1 MPVIMYEP
9 LYTVK
14 EVAKLLKTNVG
25 AVYKEM
31 NDGRL
36 PYILLGSKKVRGADL
51 EKYISNYPVEVPKG
65 GEDKQ

>member
-1 MPVIMYEP
+1 MPVMMFEP

-14 EVAKLLKTNVG
+14 EVAKLLKMNVG

-51 EKYISNYPVEVPKG
+51 EKYISNYPTEMPKG
-65 GEDKQ
+65 DEEN